1 VSTEKG
7 DAEPPPLL
15 GGGIALGTS
24 FFPRAPTVTM
34 PIVITE
40 EPWVPAQETFI
51 TGPEMRGFAEGRP
64 SRKRARQVE
73 EHGLEDEEMVDEH
86 EVERLRKA
94 SRPTY
99 QQVVGKASG
108 RAWKQPAKQRAASFM
123 KPDTGGTKSWDDRMK
138 EKAAKKSFQDAM
150 KEKADEARAERKAEH
165 ERRAAKKQQKEENRK
180 RTGIIM
186 AEVTNPKTIAKHAKM
201 RKATKKQKAL
211 KM

>member
-1 VSTEKG
+1 
-7 DAEPPPLL
+7 
-15 GGGIALGTS
+15 
-24 FFPRAPTVTM
+24 M
-34 PIVITE
+34 VITD

-51 TGPEMRGFAEGRP
+51 TGPEMRGFAAGRP
-64 SRKRARQVE
+64 SRKRAREVE
-73 EHGLEDEEMVDEH
+73 EHGLEDDEMVDEH

-99 QQVVGKASG
+99 KQVVGKASG

-123 KPDTGGTKSWDDRMK
+123 KAQTGGTKSWDDRMK
-138 EKAAKKSFQDAM
+138 EKA
-150 KEKADEARAERKAEH
+150 DEARADRKAEH
-165 ERRAAKKQQKEENRK
+165 QRRAAKKQQKDENIK
-180 RTGIIM
+180 RTGIIK

>member
-1 VSTEKG
+1 
-7 DAEPPPLL
+7 
-15 GGGIALGTS
+15 
-24 FFPRAPTVTM
+24 M
-34 PIVITE
+34 PVVITD

-51 TGPEMRGFAEGRP
+51 TGPEVRGFAAGRP
-64 SRKRARQVE
+64 SRKRAREVE
-73 EHGLEDEEMVDEH
+73 EHGLEDDEMVDEH

-99 QQVVGKASG
+99 KQVVGKASG

-123 KPDTGGTKSWDDRMK
+123 KPQTGGTKSWDDRMK
-138 EKAAKKSFQDAM
+138 EKA
-150 KEKADEARAERKAEH
+150 EEARAGRKAEH
-165 ERRAAKKQQKEENRK
+165 QRRAAKKQQKEENRK

-201 RKATKKQKAL
+201 RKETKKQKAL